1 MRSNIRSLLAVLA
14 ATATA
19 TAAVATGGCALGS
32 NDDEVMTVTAVFDS
46 AVGIYE
52 TGDVLVLDQPVGEI
66 RSVELFPDRVE
77 VEFTVR
83 ADVPLPGDVR
93 AAIEAQS
100 VLGERSIVLFPS
112 WNESL
117 ADSGAA
123 RLRDGDSIPATRT
136 QVPVEPDEALQSV
149 NELLSSLE
157 PEVVGGLIGDGAE
170 ILDGRGERI
179 GSAIDSVADLSDT
192 LVAVDQPMLEAARS
206 FNQVASALTSR
217 DAQLR
222 TLIRDFGSAVD
233 VLAAERTD
241 LQRFLGSLN
250 QLTTETSGLLDRHA
264 ERIPAMLATLAATL
278 EVVEVN
284 ADAIPVLASN
294 LPVVAES
301 FEAAYK
307 EELGGFFLKV
317 NTSAVVET
325 VIEQLLDAV
334 GLFPGEI

>member
-1 MRSNIRSLLAVLA
+1 MITIRCLLVV
-14 ATATA
+14 
-19 TAAVATGGCALGS
+19 VASSVALGS
-32 NDDEVMTVTAVFDS
+32 CALNSSDDEAMTVTAVFDN

-66 RSVELFPDRVE
+66 RSIELFADRVE

-83 ADVPLPGDVR
+83 ADVPLPGDVN

-100 VLGERSIVLFPS
+100 VLGERSIVLFPPWS
-112 WNESL
+112 EAS
-117 ADSGAA
+117 AAAGAE
-123 RLRDGDSIPATRT
+123 RLRDGASIPATRT

-157 PEVVGGLIGDGAE
+157 PDVVGGLIGDSAQ

-179 GSAIDSVADLSDT
+179 GSAIDSAADLTDT

-206 FNQVASALTSR
+206 FNQVASTLTTR
-217 DAQLR
+217 DVQLR
-222 TLIRDFGSAVD
+222 TLIRDFGAAVD
-233 VLAAERTD
+233 VLAAERAD

-250 QLTTETSGLLDRHA
+250 DLTAETSDLLDRHA
-264 ERIPAMLATLAATL
+264 EQIPGMLATLAATL

-284 ADAIPVLASN
+284 ADSIPVLASN

-317 NTSAVVET
+317 NTSAVLET

>member
-1 MRSNIRSLLAVLA
+1 MRIDPRSWLTAVVVS
-14 ATATA
+14 
-19 TAAVATGGCALGS
+19 VALGGCALTS
-32 NDDEVMTVTAVFDS
+32 SDDDAMTVTAVFDS

-52 TGDVLVLDQPVGEI
+52 TGDVLVLDQPVGEVQSI
-66 RSVELFPDRVE
+66 ELFADRVE

-83 ADVPLPGDVR
+83 ADVPLPSDVN

-112 WNESL
+112 WSESL
-117 ADSGAA
+117 EAAGAA

-170 ILDGRGERI
+170 ILDGRGEQI
-179 GSAIDSVADLSDT
+179 GSAIDSVADLSET

-206 FNQVASALTSR
+206 FNQVASALTTR

-222 TLIRDFGSAVD
+222 TLIRDFGTAVD
-233 VLAAERTD
+233 VLASERAD
-241 LQRFLGSLN
+241 LQAFLRSLSG
-250 QLTTETSGLLDRHA
+250 LTTETSGLLDRHG
-264 ERIPAMLATLAATL
+264 EQIPAMLATLAATL

-284 ADAIPVLASN
+284 ADSIPVLTSN
-294 LPVVAES
+294 LPIIAES

-307 EELGGFFLKV
+307 EDLGGFFLKV
-317 NTSAVVET
+317 NTSAVLET
-325 VIEQLLDAV
+325 VVEQLLDAV